1 MSIAIFTLTSPL
13 HNAAEIDSSTT
24 AFINRFNFDTPPL
37 VLDDFASYGTHA
49 LDLIYVRT
57 GGTERQFVQL
67 LPQLLQQ
74 SQRPVFLLA
83 SGESNSLAASIEM
96 LAYLRHNG
104 IKGEVLHG
112 LAENVEHR
120 IKLLARAGETI
131 QKLHGQRLGVIGQP
145 SDWLIASTADN
156 ALVKRK
162 LGIELCDIGIDE
174 LLDEIN
180 ATPPAQVD
188 ESLLER
194 STSQAVSDSL
204 SMSMRIHTALR
215 AIVERHQLSGFTL
228 RCFDLLNAVR
238 GTGCLALA
246 KLNADGIVAG
256 CEGDVPALLS
266 MVITQALLGVPGFQ
280 ANPSRI
286 DTESGLILLAHCTI
300 PLNMVTRYELDT
312 HFESGIGV
320 GVRGF
325 MHEGPVTI
333 FKVAGDLSRHFA
345 EEGMLIRNQTNPTL
359 CRTQQIIHLR
369 RQERMQYF
377 LTDPIGNHHI
387 VVPGHCKAML
397 DEILS
402 L

>member
-1 MSIAIFTLTSPL
+1 MTIAIFTLTSPL
-13 HNAAEIDSSTT
+13 HNAAEIENSTT
-24 AFINRFNFDTPPL
+24 AFINRLNFDTPPL
-37 VLDDFASYGTHA
+37 VLDDFASYGSHS

-57 GGTERQFVQL
+57 GGTERQFVEL
-67 LPQLLQQ
+67 LPQLRRQ
-74 SQRPVFLLA
+74 SSRPVFLLA

-96 LAYLRHNG
+96 LAYLRRNG

-120 IKLLARAGETI
+120 IKLLARAGETA
-131 QKLHGQRLGVIGQP
+131 QRLQGQRLGIIGKP
-145 SDWLIASTADN
+145 SDWLIASAADSEV
-156 ALVKRK
+156 VKHT
-162 LGIELCDIGIDE
+162 LGIELCDISIKELIDE
-174 LLDEIN
+174 VN
-180 ATPPAQVD
+180 ATAPAPVD
-188 ESLLER
+188 AALLER
-194 STSQAVSDSL
+194 ATSQAVSDSL
-204 SMSMRIHTALR
+204 AMSMRIHGALR
-215 AIVERHQLSGFTL
+215 TLVERHNLSGFTL
-228 RCFDLLNAVR
+228 RCFDLLTALR

-246 KLNADGIVAG
+246 KLNAEGIVAG

-266 MVITQALLGVPGFQ
+266 MAITQALLGVPGFQ

-300 PLNMVTRYELDT
+300 PLNMVGRYELDT

-345 EEGMLIRNQTNPTL
+345 EEGMLIRNQTNSTL

-369 RQERMQYF
+369 KQARMQYF

-387 VVPGHCKAML
+387 VVPGHCKAVL
-397 DEILS
+397 DEILNI
-402 L
+402 